1 MTEELELKQ
10 QNGRVHLRVRVSPGA
25 RTARFLGV
33 HGGALKL
40 SVCEPP
46 ERGKANDGVIRL
58 LSNLLGVTTGQIE
71 LVSGH
76 TSQDKRVAIAG
87 LDEATLHE
95 RLASQA

>member
-10 QNGRVHLRVRVSPGA
+10 QNGRIHLRVRVSPGA
-25 RTARFLGV
+25 RTARLLGV